1 MRYRYIFFPW
11 YKQQVF
17 AIELSFLAF
26 RIYGPVRRL
35 LNADFVWVL
44 KTEPTCSRLRCGRG
58 AGRLAATAATSATL
72 AGVPFHPRDAR
83 GQEALTKN
91 VASSPPV
98 IRPPVR
104 VTPYKAECRLA
115 RLCISSSTQSL
126 IPRHLPPGHKQTAS
140 LNKTREGKHTPLYS

>member
-11 YKQQVF
+11 YNQQVF

-44 KTEPTCSRLRCGRG
+44 KTEPTCSRLRCRRG
-58 AGRLAATAATSATL
+58 AGRLAATTATSATL

-104 VTPYKAECRLA
+104 VTRTRQSVILQGYAFPVPHRALSLAIYRLG
-115 RLCISSSTQSL
+115 TN
-126 IPRHLPPGHKQTAS
+126 KQ
-140 LNKTREGKHTPLYS
+140 PL